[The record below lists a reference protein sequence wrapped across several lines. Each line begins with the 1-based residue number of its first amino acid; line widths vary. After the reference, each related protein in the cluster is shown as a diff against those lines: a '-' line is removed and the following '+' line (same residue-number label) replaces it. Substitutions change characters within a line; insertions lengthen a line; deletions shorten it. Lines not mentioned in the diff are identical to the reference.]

1 MHLGNTARRDLTRS
15 VKLAREISGLAFGVY
30 IGELAQGRESAIAR
44 HAQLPVAESAV
55 LIAVDPDARTIDIVT
70 GKEAHISLDDR
81 SCDFA
86 TLAFASCARA
96 GDIVGGVREALIVM
110 AEHARAPKV
119 YNLGERKPRP

>member
-30 IGELAQGRESAIAR
+30 IGELAQGRESAISR
-44 HAQLPVAESAV
+44 HAQLPAAESAV
-55 LIAVDPDARTIDIVT
+55 LIAVDPDARSIDIVT

-81 SCDFA
+81 SCEFA
-86 TLAFASCARA
+86 IMAFASCASA

-110 AEHARAPKV
+110 AEHARVPKV
-119 YNLGERKPRP
+119 YNLEEPA

>member
-1 MHLGNTARRDLTRS
+1 MHLGNSATKDLTRS

-30 IGELAQGRESAIAR
+30 IGELPQGRESAFAR
-44 HAQLPVAESAV
+44 HAQLPAAESAILV
-55 LIAVDPDARTIDIVT
+55 AVDPDARTIDIVT

-86 TLAFASCARA
+86 TLAFVSCANA

-110 AEHARAPKV
+110 AGHARAPKV
-119 YNLGERKPRP
+119 YNLDEPF